1 MEPVY
6 RSIAGIDVHKK
17 MLAVVMR
24 QEHDGQVRYTKRKFG
39 TTRNEVEHLAAWLQH
54 EQAAEVVME
63 STAQYWRPVWYG
75 LESHF
80 RLHLT
85 HPLKTRGAAWAQAGF
100 SGRTAAGRSLVVGR
114 SE

>member
-1 MEPVY
+1 
-6 RSIAGIDVHKK
+6 
-17 MLAVVMR
+17 
-24 QEHDGQVRYTKRKFG
+24 
-39 TTRNEVEHLAAWLQH
+39 
-54 EQAAEVVME
+54 ME

-80 RLHLT
+80 RLALDASVED
-85 HPLKTRGAAWAQAGF
+85 PGRRVGASGF